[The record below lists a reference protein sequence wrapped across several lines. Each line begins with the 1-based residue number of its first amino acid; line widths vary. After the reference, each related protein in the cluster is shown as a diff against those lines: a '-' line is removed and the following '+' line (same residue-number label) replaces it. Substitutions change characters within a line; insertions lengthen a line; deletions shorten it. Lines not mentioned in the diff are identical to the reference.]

1 MLREIKCKC
10 LSALVCNYRTFAPH
24 LRDCGGEVGCDQVLL
39 LLMLML
45 LFLLLLFVF
54 FFLVVV
60 VLLLLLVLG
69 SEREIEILAQAASGS
84 SADRSSPPR
93 SFLPPPFCTCFRGL
107 RH

>member
-10 LSALVCNYRTFAPH
+10 LSALVCNYRTFATH

-45 LFLLLLFVF
+45 LFLLLLFLLFVFF

-60 VLLLLLVLG
+60 VLLLLGVR
-69 SEREIEILAQAASGS
+69 ERER
-84 SADRSSPPR
+84 D
-93 SFLPPPFCTCFRGL
+93 
-107 RH
+107 